1 MPKPRR
7 VSKKTQKPW
16 VLLAW
21 FIAVLLLLS
30 LALAWISSHFAN
42 FSGWPSFLVILIITC
57 VLVWLTWH
65 ILRREPLPRWV
76 LWLTIAAAILRL
88 SLGVVWF
95 LALPAGGYETEVQ
108 QAGYV
113 MEDAFNRDRAAWE
126 LARTGQPLTLAF
138 QGYSSTDQYGG
149 LLFLSAAVYRY
160 LGGGEH
166 TPLLVLTLAATI
178 SGMAVAFTWAFAR
191 RIFSEKVAFLAAWSL
206 ALYPEAVLLGSSQM
220 REAFT
225 VFLVPLS
232 LYGLVRFREE
242 KTTATLALFAA
253 PILLSIPLTW
263 AFTPSMVLL
272 LVLVY
277 STLDDWRW
285 LRSTKVWRGLLILG
299 VALAIVF
306 VLYVD
311 KQGLWL
317 MQSARWQAYVS
328 ANASG
333 WVAREF
339 ERMPLFAQIPFLVIY
354 GMFRPLLPAA
364 LLAGGPPIWMAIGI
378 WRALGWTVLLA
389 LLAYA
394 SYLAVRTEQWRQV
407 PGALLLAS
415 WVVTIT
421 ASYRG
426 GGDLWD
432 SPRYRSAFAGVQVML
447 AAWAWEQY
455 RETKDPWLRRAL
467 GGAGVMI
474 AWFLPWYLRRYADFD
489 WPIVELYQVIG
500 LGLVSAALF
509 VMWDWLNQE

>member
-1 MPKPRR
+1 M
-7 VSKKTQKPW
+7 
-16 VLLAW
+16 
-21 FIAVLLLLS
+21 
-30 LALAWISSHFAN
+30 
-42 FSGWPSFLVILIITC
+42 
-57 VLVWLTWH
+57 
-65 ILRREPLPRWV
+65 
-76 LWLTIAAAILRL
+76 
-88 SLGVVWF
+88 
-95 LALPAGGYETEVQ
+95 
-108 QAGYV
+108 
-113 MEDAFNRDRAAWE
+113 
-126 LARTGQPLTLAF
+126 
-138 QGYSSTDQYGG
+138 
-149 LLFLSAAVYRY
+149 
-160 LGGGEH
+160 
-166 TPLLVLTLAATI
+166 
-178 SGMAVAFTWAFAR
+178 
-191 RIFSEKVAFLAAWSL
+191 
-206 ALYPEAVLLGSSQM
+206 
-220 REAFT
+220 
-225 VFLVPLS
+225 S

-242 KTTATLALFAA
+242 KTTAMLALFAA